1 MKRFHSGRPM
11 SISKIL
17 VPVTGSTRDDVALRM
32 AFAAARPFNAHVAA
46 LFVHPDAREA
56 IPVVGGPLPPQVI
69 QNLVDSADEIARA
82 ASKAARATLAVA
94 ADEARVRILAAPER
108 SDAVTASYV
117 EKSGLLVQRLEEAS
131 ILSDLIVFPP
141 IGHGD
146 NPDVHDG
153 FTRILTKSGR
163 PVLLS
168 PEKAPSAIGQKVALG
183 WDGGMAA
190 AHALTAAL
198 PYLEKAKEVHV
209 LSIRRARQ
217 PHGDVE
223 AVKAYLAL
231 HGITARADV
240 VDGGTRAVSE
250 VLLEHAL
257 GNGHDLLV
265 MGGYGHS
272 RMLETM
278 LGGVTQHIASQ
289 PGLPV
294 FMMH

>member
-1 MKRFHSGRPM
+1 M

-17 VPVTGSTRDDVALRM
+17 VQVTGSKRDEVALRT

-46 LFVHPDAREA
+46 LFVHPDARET
-56 IPVVGGPLPPQVI
+56 IPTFGGPLSPMVMQD
-69 QNLVDSADEIARA
+69 LVDSADEIARA
-82 ASKAARATLAVA
+82 ASKASRAMLAVA
-94 ADEARVRILAAPER
+94 ADDARVRILASPEK
-108 SDAVTASYV
+108 SDAVTVSYV
-117 EKSGLLVQRLEEAS
+117 EQSGPFVNRLEEAS
-131 ILSDLIVFPP
+131 ILCDLIVFPP

-146 NPDVHDG
+146 NPEVHDG
-153 FTRILTKSGR
+153 FTRMLTKAGR

-168 PEKAPSAIGQKVALG
+168 PETPPSAVGRKVALG

-190 AHALTAAL
+190 GHALTAAL
-198 PYLEKAKEVHV
+198 PYLEKAKDVHI
-209 LSIRRARQ
+209 LSVRRARQ
-217 PHGDVE
+217 PKSDIE

-231 HGITARADV
+231 HGVVARADV

-257 GNGHDLLV
+257 NSGVDLLV

-278 LGGVTQHIASQ
+278 LGGVTEHIVSQ

>member
-1 MKRFHSGRPM
+1 M

-17 VPVTGSTRDDVALRM
+17 VPVTGSKRDDVALRT

-46 LFVHPDAREA
+46 LFVHPDTRET
-56 IPVVGGPLPPQVI
+56 IPYVGVPLSPQVI
-69 QNLVDSADEIARA
+69 QDLVDSADEIARA
-82 ASKAARATLAVA
+82 ASKAARATLAVV
-94 ADEARVRILAAPER
+94 ADEANVPILGSPER
-108 SDAVTASYV
+108 RDGVTASYA
-117 EKSGLLVQRLEEAS
+117 EKSGLFLNRLEEAA

-168 PEKAPSAIGQKVALG
+168 PEKPPSVVGQKVALG

-198 PYLEKAKEVHV
+198 PYLEKANEVHV
-209 LSIRRARQ
+209 LSIGRARQ

-223 AVKAYLAL
+223 AVKAYLTL
-231 HGITARADV
+231 HGIAARADV

-257 GNGHDLLV
+257 RNGYDLLV
-265 MGGYGHS
+265 IGGYGHS
-272 RMLETM
+272 RMLEAM
-278 LGGVTQHIASQ
+278 IGGVTQHIASQ

>member
-1 MKRFHSGRPM
+1 M

-17 VPVTGSTRDDVALRM
+17 VPVTGSKRDDVALRT

-46 LFVHPDAREA
+46 LFVHPDARET
-56 IPVVGGPLPPQVI
+56 IPYVGVPLSPQVI
-69 QNLVDSADEIARA
+69 QDLVDSADEIARA

-94 ADEARVRILAAPER
+94 ADEANVPILGSPER
-108 SDAVTASYV
+108 RDGVTVSYA
-117 EKSGLLVQRLEEAS
+117 EKSGLFLNRLEEAA

-168 PEKAPSAIGQKVALG
+168 PEKAPSAIGRKVALG
-183 WDGGMAA
+183 WDGGMVA

-198 PYLEKAKEVHV
+198 PYLGKAKEVHV
-209 LSIRRARQ
+209 LCVRRAQQ
-217 PHGDVE
+217 PHADVE
-223 AVKAYLAL
+223 AVKTYLAL
-231 HGITARADV
+231 HGVIARTDV
-240 VDGGTRAVSE
+240 VEGGTRAVSE
-250 VLLEHAL
+250 LLLEHAL
-257 GNGHDLLV
+257 KGGYDLLV

-272 RMLETM
+272 RMLEAM
-278 LGGVTQHIASQ
+278 IGGVTQHIASQ

>member
-1 MKRFHSGRPM
+1 
-11 SISKIL
+11 
-17 VPVTGSTRDDVALRM
+17 
-32 AFAAARPFNAHVAA
+32 
-46 LFVHPDAREA
+46 
-56 IPVVGGPLPPQVI
+56 
-69 QNLVDSADEIARA
+69 
-82 ASKAARATLAVA
+82 
-94 ADEARVRILAAPER
+94 
-108 SDAVTASYV
+108 
-117 EKSGLLVQRLEEAS
+117 
-131 ILSDLIVFPP
+131 
-141 IGHGD
+141 
-146 NPDVHDG
+146 
-153 FTRILTKSGR
+153 
-163 PVLLS
+163 
-168 PEKAPSAIGQKVALG
+168 VALG

-198 PYLEKAKEVHV
+198 PYLEKAQEVHV
-209 LSIRRARQ
+209 LSIRCARQ

-250 VLLEHAL
+250 VLLEHTL

>member
-1 MKRFHSGRPM
+1 M

-17 VPVTGSTRDDVALRM
+17 VPVTGTKRDSAALRM
-32 AFAAARPFNAHVAA
+32 AFAAARPFNAHVVA
-46 LFVHPDAREA
+46 LFVHPDARET
-56 IPVVGGPLPPQVI
+56 IPYVGVPLSPQVI
-69 QNLVDSADEIARA
+69 QNLVDSATEIAKA
-82 ASKAARATLAVA
+82 ASKSARATLAAV
-94 ADEARVRILAAPER
+94 ADEARVRILAGPER
-108 SDAVTASYV
+108 GDSVTASYL
-117 EKSGLLVQRLEEAS
+117 ERTGLFVNRLEEAA

-153 FTRILTKSGR
+153 FTRLLTKSGR

-168 PEKAPSAIGQKVALG
+168 PDTPPAAIGRRIAVG

-198 PYLEKAKEVHV
+198 PYLKKADAVHV
-209 LSIRRARQ
+209 VSIRRAQQ
-217 PHGDVE
+217 PSGDLD
-223 AVKAYLAL
+223 AVQAYLAL
-231 HGITARADV
+231 HGVAAAPDMLDAGSR
-240 VDGGTRAVSE
+240 GTSE

-257 GNGHDLLV
+257 RGSYDLLV
-265 MGGYGHS
+265 IGGYGHS
-272 RMLETM
+272 RVLETIV
-278 LGGVTQHIASQ
+278 GGVTQRIASQ